1 LWRLQINIAK
11 IIFVFNCKTLSR
23 LLEQGVIL
31 RREILST
38 VQQHNAGKIP
48 QKSVRNDKLMFLYF
62 LKNGYFFDLDME

>member
-1 LWRLQINIAK
+1 
-11 IIFVFNCKTLSR
+11 
-23 LLEQGVIL
+23 
-31 RREILST
+31 